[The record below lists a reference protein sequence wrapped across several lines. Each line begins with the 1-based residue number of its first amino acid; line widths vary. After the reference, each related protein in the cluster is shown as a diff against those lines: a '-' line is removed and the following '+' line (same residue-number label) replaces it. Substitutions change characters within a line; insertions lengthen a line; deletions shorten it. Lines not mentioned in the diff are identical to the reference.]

1 LQSVDSNNKEIL
13 KHAYICAILK
23 AVALFSLP
31 FLAISVYFNLIAD
44 FRLIPLTI
52 QVVVFSAFILFY
64 FYRNS
69 MRSSVLAWSLTF
81 LVFIAANI
89 NCLVNE
95 SISHSGVAAM
105 VGSFTLAVISHR
117 LSQFA
122 FIFLMQISLLTSY
135 SFAVDFQYESTEVRW
150 LMVILTGQLIVLNG
164 MSFLFKRVET
174 LFKKEHELRLSSEAA
189 AREKSRFLANMSHE
203 IRTPIA
209 GVVGMLDNL
218 SNDTLSPAQQE
229 KLRLA
234 QNSSEI
240 LSRIVDDILDYSKI
254 EAGKLVLASDSFP
267 LNEVF
272 EQVLFITRQSLP
284 TNANTLVF
292 SKNWDDNIVVMG
304 DKTRLQQVLLN
315 LLSNANKFTQNGK
328 ITLTADLL
336 HNEED
341 YLLKCT
347 VKDTGI
353 GMDEVQ
359 VSQLFQPFHQVDNSS
374 AKKVQGTGLGLV
386 ICRQILKLMGGAIR
400 VESKPARGSTFFFEV
415 PLARSTQ
422 DEVPATVEDDTKLDP
437 TEITVLVVEDN
448 EINQAI
454 LMDMLENLQIKAILA
469 EDGLQA
475 LEQLKNMAALDID
488 VILMD
493 CQMPVL
499 DGYDTTKRIRSGMA
513 GEQWQSVPIIA
524 LTANAL
530 DGDREKCLQAGMSD
544 YLSKPVKKNN
554 LLEAINKVVIK

>member
-1 LQSVDSNNKEIL
+1 LQSVDSNNKEVL

-31 FLAISVYFNLIAD
+31 FLVISVYFNLIAD
-44 FRLIPLTI
+44 IRLIPLTI

-135 SFAVDFQYESTEVRW
+135 SFALDFQYETTEVRW
-150 LMVILTGQLIVLNG
+150 LMVILTGQLIVLSG

-218 SNDTLSPAQQE
+218 SNDKLSPAQQE

-234 QNSSEI
+234 RNSSEI

-267 LNEVF
+267 LSEVF

-284 TNANTLVF
+284 THANTLAF
-292 SKNWDDNIVVMG
+292 SKDWDDNI
-304 DKTRLQQVLLN
+304 
-315 LLSNANKFTQNGK
+315 
-328 ITLTADLL
+328 
-336 HNEED
+336 
-341 YLLKCT
+341 T
-347 VKDTGI
+347 VT
-353 GMDEVQ
+353 V
-359 VSQLFQPFHQVDNSS
+359 
-374 AKKVQGTGLGLV
+374 T
-386 ICRQILKLMGGAIR
+386 
-400 VESKPARGSTFFFEV
+400 KPACS
-415 PLARSTQ
+415 
-422 DEVPATVEDDTKLDP
+422 
-437 TEITVLVVEDN
+437 
-448 EINQAI
+448 
-454 LMDMLENLQIKAILA
+454 
-469 EDGLQA
+469 
-475 LEQLKNMAALDID
+475 
-488 VILMD
+488 
-493 CQMPVL
+493 
-499 DGYDTTKRIRSGMA
+499 
-513 GEQWQSVPIIA
+513 
-524 LTANAL
+524 
-530 DGDREKCLQAGMSD
+530 KCC
-544 YLSKPVKKNN
+544 
-554 LLEAINKVVIK
+554 